1 MSFIEWT
8 DELSIGIK
16 EIDEQ
21 HKNLIELANS
31 LCKKIE
37 LVDNHDMVQKAFD
50 IFITQSKIHYKEEED
65 LMTKHNYPRSGS
77 HIGEHNELLQKVKS
91 VSYLCSVN
99 DQTVISSLTTI
110 FSGYFTHHFHGE
122 DKSLAIYLNS
132 RGVT

>member
-21 HKNLIELANS
+21 HKNLLELANS

-37 LVDNHDMVQKAFD
+37 LDNHDMVQKAFD
-50 IFITQSKIHYKEEED
+50 IFITQSNIHYKEEED
-65 LMTKHNYPRSGS
+65 LMTKHHYPRSDS
-77 HIGEHNELLQKVKS
+77 HIGEHNELLQKVKG

-110 FSGYFTHHFHGE
+110 LSDYFKHHFHGA
-122 DKSLAIYLNS
+122 DKSFAIYLNS